1 MLLPHEVPWL
11 QAAKKMQRAA
21 LISNFVDRES
31 ERPGLL
37 PSDFVPLPEI
47 TCTSESER
55 INLSGHQN
63 WGLRYDVSMF
73 VFYSVQ

>member
-1 MLLPHEVPWL
+1 MLLPHEVPLL
-11 QAAKKMQRAA
+11 QASKKMQRAA

-31 ERPGLL
+31 ERPALR

-55 INLSGHQN
+55 TNLSGQQN
-63 WGLRYDVSMF
+63 CGLRYDVPMF
-73 VFYSVQ
+73 IFYSVQ